1 MSALRTLAFLAL
13 FGVSSQTSDCSY
25 VGLLTHL
32 NLTTTNDLLATM
44 RPVKVWTTPTLVQ
57 LDMLLYGI
65 LEVDEKSQTVTTHI
79 WVETRWTNEY
89 LTWNPNDFCGINM
102 LTVPRSTLWLPDVEI
117 LEDIHRSSVV
127 NLYPNGSVVGT
138 ARERLTSTCRLNLL
152 MFPFDTQE
160 CNITFSSINSDGNAI
175 QLGSVNTDKALTYI
189 SEQFMVTKGEWELVK
204 MEIFSFIYSKTTH
217 DKQKLTY
224 KVIISRKPKLYVINL
239 IIPLLYFLVLD
250 LASFFISEARGEK
263 LGFKVTLLLSISVML
278 LILKDMLP
286 STENKLPWIANL
298 LAPPLLIIYLDNI
311 TLTRKCRWI
320 FLASYCLAIFTIVGL
335 SVLEAMLVGY
345 LYDLDGCCS
354 MMAQSPADAQVD
366 ILVED
371 ENHKEPAGAK
381 EIPEK
386 RSLPLDGLNC
396 CDLLKL
402 MKVNAARQEVEEQ
415 DQRKPGRY
423 RRAAVIIDSVYFALY
438 FLTDFVFLIYM
449 NAEWFSAIYTY

>member
-1 MSALRTLAFLAL
+1 MGRRQTAMSALRTLAFLAL
-13 FGVSSQTSDCSY
+13 FGVSSSQTSDCSY

-44 RPVKVWTTPTLVQ
+44 RPVKVWTTPSLVQ

-79 WVETRWTNEY
+79 WVETRWTTEY

-117 LEDIHRSSVV
+117 LEDTSDTSSIHRSSVV
-127 NLYPNGSVVGT
+127 NLYPNGSVAGT
-138 ARERLTSTCRLNLL
+138 ARERLTSTCRLNLI

-160 CNITFSSINSDGNAI
+160 CNITFSSMTSDGNAI

-189 SEQFMVTKGEWELVK
+189 SEQLM
-204 MEIFSFIYSKTTH
+204 
-217 DKQKLTY
+217 
-224 KVIISRKPKLYVINL
+224 VIISRKPMLYVINL
-239 IIPLLYFLVLD
+239 IIPLLYFLILD

-278 LILKDMLP
+278 LILKDILP
-286 STENKLPWIANL
+286 STENKLPWIA
-298 LAPPLLIIYLDNI
+298 
-311 TLTRKCRWI
+311 
-320 FLASYCLAIFTIVGL
+320 SYCLAIFTFVGL

-354 MMAQSPADAQVD
+354 MTAQSPADAQVD

-371 ENHKEPAGAK
+371 DNHKV
-381 EIPEK
+381 ICF
-386 RSLPLDGLNC
+386 SL
-396 CDLLKL
+396 
-402 MKVNAARQEVEEQ
+402 
-415 DQRKPGRY
+415 
-423 RRAAVIIDSVYFALY
+423 
-438 FLTDFVFLIYM
+438 
-449 NAEWFSAIYTY
+449 

>member
-13 FGVSSQTSDCSY
+13 FGVSSSQTSDCSY

-44 RPVKVWTTPTLVQ
+44 RPVKVWTTPSLVQ

-79 WVETRWTNEY
+79 WVETRWTTEY

-117 LEDIHRSSVV
+117 LEDSIHRSSVV
-127 NLYPNGSVVGT
+127 NLYPNGSVAGT
-138 ARERLTSTCRLNLL
+138 ARERLTSTCRLNLI

-160 CNITFSSINSDGNAI
+160 CNITFSSMTSDGNAI

-189 SEQFMVTKGEWELVK
+189 SEQLMVTKGEWELVK
-204 MEIFSFIYSKTTH
+204 MEILSFNYSKTTLN
-217 DKQKLTY
+217 KQKLTY
-224 KVIISRKPKLYVINL
+224 KVIISRKPMLYVINL
-239 IIPLLYFLVLD
+239 IIPLLYFLILD

-278 LILKDMLP
+278 LILKDILP
-286 STENKLPWIANL
+286 STENKLPWIA
-298 LAPPLLIIYLDNI
+298 
-311 TLTRKCRWI
+311 
-320 FLASYCLAIFTIVGL
+320 SYCLAIFTFVGL

-354 MMAQSPADAQVD
+354 MTAQSPADAQVD

-371 ENHKEPAGAK
+371 DNHKG
-381 EIPEK
+381 
-386 RSLPLDGLNC
+386 
-396 CDLLKL
+396 
-402 MKVNAARQEVEEQ
+402 KVSP
-415 DQRKPGRY
+415 K
-423 RRAAVIIDSVYFALY
+423 
-438 FLTDFVFLIYM
+438 
-449 NAEWFSAIYTY
+449 

>member
-13 FGVSSQTSDCSY
+13 FAVSSSKTSDCSY

-44 RPVKVWTTPTLVQ
+44 RPVKDWTTPTLVQ

-65 LEVDEKSQTVTTHI
+65 LEVDEKTQTVTTHI
-79 WVETRWTNEY
+79 WVEMRWTNEY
-89 LTWNPNDFCGINM
+89 LTWNPNDFCEINM

-117 LEDIHRSSVV
+117 LEDASDTSSIHRSSVV
-127 NLYPNGSVVGT
+127 NLYPNGSVTGT
-138 ARERLTSTCRLNLL
+138 ARERLTSTCQLNLI

-160 CNITFSSINSDGNAI
+160 CNITFSSLSSDGNAI
-175 QLGSVNTDKALTYI
+175 QLGTVNTDEALTYI

-204 MEIFSFIYSKTTH
+204 MEIVSFNCSKTTLN
-217 DKQKLTY
+217 KQKLIY
-224 KVIISRKPKLYVINL
+224 KVIISRKPMLYVINL
-239 IIPLLYFLVLD
+239 IIPLLYFLILD

-278 LILKDMLP
+278 LILKDILP
-286 STENKLPWIANL
+286 STEKKLPWI
-298 LAPPLLIIYLDNI
+298 
-311 TLTRKCRWI
+311 
-320 FLASYCLAIFTIVGL
+320 ASYCLAIFTIVGL

-354 MMAQSPADAQVD
+354 MTAQSPADAQVD
-366 ILVED
+366 ILVKD
-371 ENHKEPAGAK
+371 DNHKEPAGAI

-386 RSLPLDGLNC
+386 SSLPLDGLNC

-402 MKVNAARQEVEEQ
+402 MKVKAARQEVEEQ
-415 DQRKPGRY
+415 NKDQRKPGRY

-438 FLTDFVFLIYM
+438 FLTDLVFLLYM
-449 NAEWFSAIYTY
+449 NAEWFSAIYT